1 MGEKIGWHW
10 GFGAAGI
17 GMFFGVLQ
25 YFYFRRLLGS
35 AGEKP
40 NDMPEATRVKYLKW
54 SRVSVV
60 ILAAV
65 VALGLFGFINVDAR
79 LFAENFA
86 VFLTVVG
93 FSYFAY
99 LFLFAGLDTG
109 EKKNL
114 FLLLILFIAAAA
126 FWSGFDQSAGSL
138 SIFAR
143 DYTDLSVGGYIIPI
157 GWLQFANPFFVVVFA
172 PIFAG
177 IWTYLGRI
185 NLNPSYPLKFA
196 IGLGFM
202 ALSFI
207 VMIFAVQLAMEIA
220 APIGMQW
227 LIITYLIQTWGE
239 LALSPVGLSAFSKY
253 APKKYVGQMFGLW
266 FLASAIGGV
275 LAGLLGGEALDKGL
289 ESISPV
295 FEFMIQYYVIIA
307 IALVVI
313 AVLGIAKS
321 SDPAEKSKS

>member
-1 MGEKIGWHW
+1 MVYFMVIPGGWLADNFRSPKSSDAWRHHYYVGPLHACHSYRSNILFGFNARGIGNWFAQRKYLYHCWQLYKPGDVRRDAGYTIFYMSINIGSFLGFLICSYLGEKIGWHW

-157 GWLQFANPFFVVVFA
+157 GWL
-172 PIFAG
+172 
-177 IWTYLGRI
+177 
-185 NLNPSYPLKFA
+185 NLPTHFCGCFCSNLCWNMDLFR
-196 IGLGFM
+196 
-202 ALSFI
+202 
-207 VMIFAVQLAMEIA
+207 QN
-220 APIGMQW
+220 
-227 LIITYLIQTWGE
+227 
-239 LALSPVGLSAFSKY
+239 
-253 APKKYVGQMFGLW
+253 
-266 FLASAIGGV
+266 
-275 LAGLLGGEALDKGL
+275 
-289 ESISPV
+289 
-295 FEFMIQYYVIIA
+295 
-307 IALVVI
+307 
-313 AVLGIAKS
+313 
-321 SDPAEKSKS
+321 